1 MLEIITY
8 PNKVLEQPSIP
19 IKDVTD
25 LRIKNLI
32 NEMVKTMR
40 AHNGLGLAAP
50 QVGHSLQLFI
60 AEVDNQLLTFINPEI
75 QKLSG
80 KEVKMEEG
88 CLSFPGKYID
98 ITRPNKVKIKFTD
111 SSGQKQ
117 ILKTS
122 GLLAR
127 VIQHE
132 FDHLR
137 GILFTE
143 REKEKMISIKQN
155 FL

>member
-50 QVGHSLQLFI
+50 QVGHNLQLFI

-98 ITRPNKVKIKFTD
+98 ITRPNKVKIKFTN
-111 SSGQKQ
+111 SNGQKQ